1 MGVHLAML
9 TGDSK
14 ETATAVQKQLKLDSC
29 VSEMKPADKLKWISN
44 IKEENTRRKRC
55 CRGEKVPVVAMA
67 LPWRQGGP
75 RLLSRLQV
83 WMAVVADL
91 LGLLTGLL
99 TTCYKHCYNLLTS
112 LLQACC
118 EYILLTSSSLPTSRQ
133 QVVFALL
140 VPSYQQ
146 VWNKLS
152 RTCNNLVDII
162 RLFARF
168 QQYLSGADESMPNW
182 VIQNSEKLTLDP
194 DQAVTMALLNAVV
207 NNSPSYNDRVFHQ
220 QQICVAGFSEQRLE
234 KTLEGLDATPVRDE
248 LRIWK
253 ENYVNIQDLMDEYI
267 QLKERSQ
274 LLRDE
279 VDLLSGKLEDIQREK
294 NEIERQKIEFEEK
307 AGNFQFRATELQTEL
322 EKIMKSPNKE
332 GINTALLEP
341 LNADPPPPPPP
352 APPPPPGFGVPPPPP
367 FPGAPAPPPPPG
379 FKGPIQSA
387 SKRKYVSKKKLPMLN
402 WAPVTNTQKTIFE
415 FMDDEKLAVQLNLG
429 DFESMF
435 ELKTNEMSEEV
446 RLKKEAAL
454 KKLAEQITIIEK
466 NRARNLVIAK
476 RRIGFSPKH
485 IKQHIDNSDIS
496 ELNSEVAE
504 LLLKFVPTKEELAGL
519 SKHADDYDK
528 LAEAEQ
534 FMFELARVK
543 RYEAKLSVLAFV
555 GVFDEVMSSVV
566 PKIDA
571 VLRASLS
578 ILNNKKLK
586 KMFEIILAFGNY
598 MNGTR
603 KKVAAGF
610 KLESLYKVG

>member
-1 MGVHLAML
+1 MTNTVIKVPEMICLSRFCRWLIIENIVIAIL
-9 TGDSK
+9 
-14 ETATAVQKQLKLDSC
+14 LKL
-29 VSEMKPADKLKWISN
+29 VF
-44 IKEENTRRKRC
+44 
-55 CRGEKVPVVAMA
+55 VVVAVM
-67 LPWRQGGP
+67 GYV
-75 RLLSRLQV
+75 QV